1 MPNCLDRMHQYGEYP
16 GGNDLQAIKLP
27 DTVVDICDGDM
38 LASTTVDSELR
49 ALKISGVA
57 WSSDL
62 AGTRVAAKAAFK
74 GVALS
79 EVDASGCRDM
89 QDVIPLAVYRAGSKF
104 TRSYRIVDANGAPT
118 SIQWVRGQGFTFAK
132 DPTGNRLLN
141 DAVTASTTSGHI
153 VFKAVK
159 DSGPAQS
166 RVEVE
171 FSA

>member
-1 MPNCLDRMHQYGEYP
+1 MPNCFDRMHQYGEYP
-16 GGNDLQAIKLP
+16 DGNDLQAIKLP

-38 LASTTVDSELR
+38 LASDTVSSELR
-49 ALKISGVA
+49 AKLISAVA
-57 WSSDL
+57 WSTDL

-74 GVALS
+74 GVALA
-79 EVDASGCRDM
+79 EVDATGCRDM
-89 QDVIPLAVYRAGSKF
+89 QTEIPIAVYRAGSKF
-104 TRSYRIVDANGAPT
+104 TRSYKIVDAAGAAT
-118 SIQWVRGQGFTFAK
+118 TAQWVRGQGFTFAK
-132 DPTGNRLLN
+132 DPDGNYLQN
-141 DAVTASTTSGHI
+141 DAVVKTDTTAHI

>member
-16 GGNDLQAIKLP
+16 DGNDLQAIKLP
-27 DTVVDICDGDM
+27 ESVVDICDGDM
-38 LASTTVDSELR
+38 LVSSTVDSELR
-49 ALKISGVA
+49 AKRLSA
-57 WSSDL
+57 FTWDTDL
-62 AGTRVAAKAAFK
+62 ATTRVAAKAAFK

-104 TRSYRIVDANGAPT
+104 TRSYRIVDAAGAAT
-118 SIQWVRGQGFTFAK
+118 TTQWLRGQGFTFAK
-132 DPTGNRLLN
+132 DPDSNALVP
-141 DAVTASTTSGHI
+141 DAVVKTDTTNQI